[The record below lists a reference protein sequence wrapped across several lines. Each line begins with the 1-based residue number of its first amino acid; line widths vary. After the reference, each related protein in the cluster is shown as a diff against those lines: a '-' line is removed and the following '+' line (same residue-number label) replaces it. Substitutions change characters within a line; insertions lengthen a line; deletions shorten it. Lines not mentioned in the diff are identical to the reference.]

1 MRLEPPEK
9 LSVEK
14 IELDVREIEPLLQ
27 GYPMN
32 LPPWPDAMIPMKDG
46 KMLYIR
52 QMKESDA
59 PAMLEYMERVMHVE
73 RDFYDIVGVRIY
85 GEILG
90 WLRKRLKD
98 PFQMVGLID
107 GELAGFANGRIAT
120 KDLGISLHTMTF
132 IRRGRLGYAMYYAKT
147 LYALEIAGCNEW
159 WSTFESYNGW
169 RMAGLNMAQ
178 PCKPYPEV
186 QHELGGARVYYVTR
200 DMWEG
205 GLKNFTKDMMGAEL
219 TFDVPQSIKD
229 ANANFRVPKEL
240 NI

>member
-1 MRLEPPEK
+1 MKLEPPVK

-27 GYPMN
+27 GYPMK
-32 LPPWPDAMIPMKDG
+32 LPAWPDAMIPLKDG

-52 QMKESDA
+52 QAREEDV
-59 PAMLEYMERVMHVE
+59 PQMLQYMERVMKID
-73 RDFYDIVGVRIY
+73 RDFYDIVGVRVY

-90 WLRKRLKD
+90 WIRKRLKD
-98 PFQMVGLID
+98 PFQLVGLID
-107 GELAGFANGRIAT
+107 GEWAGFANGRIAT

-132 IRRGRLGYAMYYAKT
+132 VRRGRLGYAMYYAKT
-147 LYALEIAGCNEW
+147 LYALEMAGCNEW

-200 DMWEG
+200 EMWDG
-205 GLKNFTKDMMGAEL
+205 GLKNFTKEMMGAEM
-219 TFDVPQSIKD
+219 TFDVPQSVKD
-229 ANANFRVPKEL
+229 ANKVFRVPTEV